1 MSAVSNAR
9 WIAIS
14 QASRI
19 GMQLIGMV
27 VLARLLPP
35 SEYGLM
41 AMATVV
47 INFAYLLRDM
57 GTAAAVVQ
65 KENLTEDT
73 TNTVFWLNVGLGLTL
88 GIALVALSPLIA
100 DGFRSPRLIP
110 VLWVL
115 ALVFPVTSI
124 AAVHQ
129 ALLERKS
136 SFKLLARIE
145 IVSSLVGLAV
155 ALALAYANFGVFS
168 LAYQTL
174 AAALLSSI
182 QIWIASR
189 WLPKARWSNT
199 EFKAIWR
206 FSGNFTG
213 FTFINFFARNA
224 DSMIIGRVLGAV
236 SLGIYSQAYKLMMFP
251 LQSMTSVANRALFP
265 VMSRQ
270 QNDREQ
276 MAKLYLRALR
286 LIATVTAPLM
296 AGLWVLREPFVEI
309 ALGKKWSEVAIII
322 YWLAPV
328 GFIQS
333 LTSTT
338 GTVFMSN
345 GRTDLLM
352 RLGII
357 GAILMVASFFF
368 GVQWG
373 IEGVAICYLIANIL
387 NFIPCFKLT
396 LNQLNK
402 TYKDLLNAIWKP
414 VIFAIIMAVLLN
426 SIFIILINGNVNT
439 ALTLTLSLIMGLA
452 VYLILIFVFSKS
464 ITEDYLKLLGKKVN
478 F

>member
-1 MSAVSNAR
+1 MSAVSNVR

-14 QASRI
+14 QAARI
-19 GMQLIGMV
+19 CTQLVGLV

-88 GIALVALSPLIA
+88 GIALFVLSPLIA
-100 DGFRSPRLIP
+100 AGFRSPRLIP

-115 ALVFPVTSI
+115 ALVFPVTST

-145 IVSSLVGLAV
+145 IISSIFGLTI
-155 ALALAYANFGVFS
+155 ALALAYADFGVFS

-174 AAALLSSI
+174 AVAVLSSI
-182 QIWIASR
+182 QIWFASR
-189 WLPKARWSNT
+189 WIPKARWSNT
-199 EFKAIWR
+199 EFKSIWR

-224 DSMIIGRVLGAV
+224 DSMIIGRILGAAA
-236 SLGIYSQAYKLMMFP
+236 LGVYSQAYRLMMFP
-251 LQSMTSVANRALFP
+251 LQSMTAVANRALFP

-276 MAKLYLRALR
+276 MSKLYFRSLR

-296 AGLWVLREPFVEI
+296 AGLWVLREPFVELT
-309 ALGKKWSEVAIII
+309 LGKQWSDVAIILA
-322 YWLAPV
+322 WLAPV
-328 GFIQS
+328 GFVQS

-338 GTVFMSN
+338 GTVFMAT
-345 GRTDLLM
+345 GRTDILM
-352 RLGII
+352 RLGLI
-357 GAILMVASFFF
+357 GAILMVASFFI

-373 IEGVAICYLIANIL
+373 IEGVAICYLIANIF
-387 NFIPCFKLT
+387 NTIPCFLYT
-396 LNQLNK
+396 LRQLNRTFK
-402 TYKDLLNAIWKP
+402 NLMEFIWKP
-414 VIFAIIMAVLLN
+414 IVF
-426 SIFIILINGNVNT
+426 
-439 ALTLTLSLIMGLA
+439 SLIMLGLMILTSE
-452 VYLILIFVFSKS
+452 LINKFEFNLISYIISLMLIGITIYGLLIYFFSKNL
-464 ITEDYLKLLGKKVN
+464 IKDAFILVGYTGK
-478 F
+478 

>member
-19 GMQLIGMV
+19 GIQLIGLV

-35 SEYGLM
+35 AEYGLM

-57 GTAAAVVQ
+57 GTAAAVIQ

-73 TNTVFWLNVGLGLTL
+73 TNTVFWLNVGIGLTL
-88 GIALVALSPLIA
+88 SIALVVLSPWIA
-100 DGFRSPRLIP
+100 DGFRSPRLMP

-124 AAVHQ
+124 SAVHQ
-129 ALLERKS
+129 ALLERES

-145 IVSSLVGLAV
+145 IVSSLVGLSFG
-155 ALALAYANFGVFS
+155 LALAYANFGVFS

-174 AAALLSSI
+174 AAAVFSSI
-182 QIWIASR
+182 QIWFASR
-189 WLPKARWSNT
+189 WMPKLCWSKA

-206 FSGNFTG
+206 FSVHFTG

-224 DSMIIGRVLGAV
+224 DSMIIGRVLGTV
-236 SLGIYSQAYKLMMFP
+236 SLGVYSQAYKLMMFP
-251 LQSMTSVANRALFP
+251 LQSMTSVASRALFP
-265 VMSRQ
+265 IMSRQ
-270 QNDREQ
+270 QNDPEQ
-276 MAKLYLRALR
+276 MAKLYFRSLR

-296 AGLWVLREPFVEI
+296 AGLWILREPFVEVS
-309 ALGKKWSEVAIII
+309 LGKQWADVSIILA
-322 YWLAPV
+322 WLAPV

-338 GTVFMSN
+338 GTVFMAT
-345 GRTDLLM
+345 GRTDLMM

-357 GAILMVASFFF
+357 GAVLMVGSFFI

-373 IEGVAICYLIANIL
+373 IEGVAICYLLANVL
-387 NFIPCFKLT
+387 NIVPCFSLT
-396 LNQLNK
+396 LRQLNS
-402 TYKDLLNAIWKP
+402 TFALLLEAVWKP
-414 VIFAIIMAVLLN
+414 VFFSLAMLIAIE
-426 SIFIILINGNVNT
+426 
-439 ALTLTLSLIMGLA
+439 
-452 VYLILIFVFSKS
+452 LILKFIAKFEFISF
-464 ITEDYLKLLGKKVN
+464 ILLGISIVVGATVYGLLIYIFSQKIIEDTSILLGYKKYK
-478 F
+478 